1 MNKFIVKEGKTFIPF
16 VTFIEGNKMKQALDY
31 AASRCRESEEFV
43 KGLLDLG
50 LTKRYI
56 EILCNMEGELAE
68 GSLFSIARQHTTK
81 LPDITEEEVK
91 DDIITDEIIQ
101 YIIDDYYKNNKE
113 EEIVEFKDVK
123 ITRRIQQLMIDMQD
137 PKTKGETTVVET
149 YNLFKLENLK
159 DISPENV
166 DNIKS
171 KIKECVKKLTNMDV
185 DISDMLEIFT
195 LHNNF
200 RLSLTKLK
208 IDYLNLMDPEGHCLL
223 IKVNEFEFR
232 KVISEIR
239 IMNLSKFHNISVYE
253 PSKILGLLQI
263 LNSDTISPFQLS
275 IDEIDKDDDLEYLL
289 KYATS
294 PRRNLEEIKTIKDVR
309 GDGKMPEFHQGM
321 RMPDTMNN
329 KPVFGSR
336 KGGF

>member
-123 ITRRIQQLMIDMQD
+123 ITRRIQQLMQD

-200 RLSLTKLK
+200 RLSLTNLK
-208 IDYLNLMDPEGHCLL
+208 TDYLNLMDPEGHCLL

-294 PRRNLEEIKTIKDVR
+294 SRRNLEEIKTIKDVR

>member
-123 ITRRIQQLMIDMQD
+123 ITRRIQQLMQD

-200 RLSLTKLK
+200 RLSLTNLK
-208 IDYLNLMDPEGHCLL
+208 TDYLNLMDPEGHCLL

>member
-123 ITRRIQQLMIDMQD
+123 ITRRIQQLMQD

-200 RLSLTKLK
+200 RLSLTNLK
-208 IDYLNLMDPEGHCLL
+208 TDYLNLMDPEGHCLL

-232 KVISEIR
+232 KVISKIR

>member
-1 MNKFIVKEGKTFIPF
+1 
-16 VTFIEGNKMKQALDY
+16 
-31 AASRCRESEEFV
+31 
-43 KGLLDLG
+43 
-50 LTKRYI
+50 
-56 EILCNMEGELAE
+56 MEGELAE

-81 LPDITEEEVK
+81 LPDITEEEEVK

-123 ITRRIQQLMIDMQD
+123 ITRRIQQLMIDMQE

-159 DISPENV
+159 DIYISPENV

-185 DISDMLEIFT
+185 DISEMLEIFT

-200 RLSLTKLK
+200 RLSLTNLK
-208 IDYLNLMDPEGHCLL
+208 TDYLNLMDPEGHCLL
-223 IKVNEFEFR
+223 IKVNEFEVR

-321 RMPDTMNN
+321 HMMGGAQRFGQSHQGMRMPDTMNN

>member
-1 MNKFIVKEGKTFIPF
+1 MNKFVVKEGKTFIPF

-81 LPDITEEEVK
+81 LPDITEEEEVK

-123 ITRRIQQLMIDMQD
+123 ITRRIQQLMIDMQE

-159 DISPENV
+159 DIYISPENV

-185 DISDMLEIFT
+185 DISEMLEIFT

-200 RLSLTKLK
+200 RLSLTNLK
-208 IDYLNLMDPEGHCLL
+208 TYYLNLMDPEGHYSY
-223 IKVNEFEFR
+223 FR
-232 KVISEIR
+232 N
-239 IMNLSKFHNISVYE
+239 NLSNFKFVNF
-253 PSKILGLLQI
+253 
-263 LNSDTISPFQLS
+263 D
-275 IDEIDKDDDLEYLL
+275 
-289 KYATS
+289 
-294 PRRNLEEIKTIKDVR
+294 
-309 GDGKMPEFHQGM
+309 
-321 RMPDTMNN
+321 
-329 KPVFGSR
+329 
-336 KGGF
+336 